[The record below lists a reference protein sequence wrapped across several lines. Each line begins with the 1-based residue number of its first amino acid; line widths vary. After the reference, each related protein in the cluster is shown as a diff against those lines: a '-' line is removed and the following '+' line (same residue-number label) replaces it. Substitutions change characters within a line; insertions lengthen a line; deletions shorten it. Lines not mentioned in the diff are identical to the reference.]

1 MKWSER
7 RSIWRNSFRLS
18 GSTVISGHHAPSPSS
33 KSNLEETGTEKK
45 GEEGKDEIAAGW
57 VFVSEL
63 QQGRE
68 KCEGEEKLGEDG
80 KEKVRG
86 KYE

>member
-1 MKWSER
+1 ME
-7 RSIWRNSFRLS
+7 
-18 GSTVISGHHAPSPSS
+18 
-33 KSNLEETGTEKK
+33 TEKK